1 MSRIGILYPGGLGA
15 TLGRAVVQTGGTPIT
30 CVSDRSEATKNR
42 AIESGFIVRSSLE
55 ELVQECD
62 LLISVVVPAAAL
74 EVAESIAK
82 AVEAVQRLN
91 CSTYGLLFV
100 EANSISPQSKKRI
113 SNILSQRN
121 IRCVDAAYFGPNNR
135 IGQENVLALSGP
147 ASDEAAD
154 FLRPIVDLRIT
165 GQRVGDACELKMA
178 MTIITKALPALF
190 LEMVCASAAH
200 GHLDSSLDLMRRL
213 YPGILEFLER
223 TLPTYPAHVARR
235 TQELGEVVQWL
246 DRQGQCGAMTRSAI
260 EVLDRLR
267 RANLEHRSDWLFEDL
282 LRQIVETK
290 ILALNNQTAAE

>member
-15 TLGRAVVQTGGTPIT
+15 TLGRAIAQTGGTPIT
-30 CVSDRSEATKNR
+30 CISDRSEATKNR
-42 AIESGFIVRSSLE
+42 AIESGFTILPSLE

-74 EVAESIAK
+74 QVAESLAK
-82 AVEAVQRLN
+82 AVDAVQRLN

-113 SNILSQRN
+113 SDILSQRN
-121 IRCVDAAYFGPNNR
+121 IRCIDAAYFGPNNR
-135 IGQENVLALSGP
+135 IGQKNVLALSGL
-147 ASDEAAD
+147 ASHEAAY
-154 FLRPIVDLRIT
+154 FLRPIVDVRIT
-165 GQRVGDACELKMA
+165 GKKVGDACELKMA

-200 GHLDSSLDLMRRL
+200 GHLDSSLELMRRL

-235 TQELGEVVQWL
+235 TQELDEVVQWL
-246 DRQGQCGAMTRSAI
+246 ERQGQRGTMTRSAI
-260 EVLDRLR
+260 KVLDQFR
-267 RANLEHRSDWLFEDL
+267 RANLEHRPNWLFEDL
-282 LRQIVETK
+282 LHQIAEIK
-290 ILALNNQTAAE
+290 ILGNE